1 MSAAVALLL
10 AVAAG
15 YGAFL
20 LYTAVVFGWRGVG
33 PGPSAVRTG
42 PKRDRVAEFMV
53 QAGLEDVRTVELA
66 GAVGVLALLGSSLG
80 FAIFGGIVAP
90 LVAGIFAASFPV
102 AAARSRRRT
111 RMELA
116 RDSWPRMIEEIR
128 LLASTVGLSIP
139 QALFAV
145 GRRGPEEMRAAF
157 RAAEREWIVS
167 TDMERTLDVLK
178 TQLADATADS
188 VCETLLI
195 AHEIGGSDIDRR
207 LQALVEDRI
216 QDQQGRK
223 DARSKQAGA
232 RFARWFVLVVPF
244 GMAAVGLSIGEG
256 RASYQSGTGQLAVAI
271 GLGAIVLCWVWASRI
286 MRLPDEDRVF
296 VQR

>member
-1 MSAAVALLL
+1 MSGTLALVL

-15 YGAFL
+15 YGVFL
-20 LYTAVVFGWRGVG
+20 LYTAVVFRWRGLG
-33 PGPSAVRTG
+33 PGPSVVGTG
-42 PKRDRVAEFMV
+42 PRRDRVAEFMV

-66 GAVGVLALLGSSLG
+66 AAVAVLALLGASLA
-80 FAIFGGIVAP
+80 FAVFGGVVAP
-90 LVAGIFAASFPV
+90 LVAGGFAASFPI
-102 AAARSRRRT
+102 AAARGRRRS

-116 RDSWPRMIEEIR
+116 RDAWPRMIEEIR
-128 LLASTVGLSIP
+128 LLASSVGLSIP

-145 GRRGPEEMRAAF
+145 GRRGPEEMRPAF
-157 RAAEREWIVS
+157 AAAEREWIVS

-188 VCETLLI
+188 VCETLLV

-232 RFARWFVLVVPF
+232 RFARYFVLVVPL

-256 RASYQSGTGQLAVAI
+256 RASYQSASGQLAVAI
-271 GLGAIVLCWVWASRI
+271 GLGAIVLCWFWASRI

-296 VQR
+296 TQQ